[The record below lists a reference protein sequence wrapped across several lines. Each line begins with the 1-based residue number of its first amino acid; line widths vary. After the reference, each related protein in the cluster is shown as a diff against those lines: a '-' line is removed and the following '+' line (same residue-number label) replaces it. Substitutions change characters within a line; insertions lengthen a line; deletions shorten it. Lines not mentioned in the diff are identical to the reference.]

1 MRGREGR
8 IATAGVLLAAALI
21 FVAAC
26 GGGGNSSS
34 GSKTAATTGG
44 SAPSSIKSAGKIV
57 YCSDITYPPE
67 EFYKGTSPTGSDI
80 DIGTKV
86 AQLMGVKAEFANTGF
101 DGIIAALESKKCD
114 AIISGMSDTP
124 ERRKQIDFVEY
135 LSVGQ
140 TLMANKAHPQRVN
153 SLMDLSG
160 KSVALETGT
169 TELALL
175 QATNTKLKAAGKP
188 PIQIVSFPKDTDA
201 ANALK
206 TGKVDFYFG
215 DSPVVSNYTR
225 LAPKDFTVGS
235 PQFAVVPVAIGM
247 RKDDPQLKSA
257 VRAAIAKM
265 YANGSMCTILGKW
278 DMQAFALPPH
288 KC

>member
-1 MRGREGR
+1 MRAMRATLL
-8 IATAGVLLAAALI
+8 ATALLIL
-21 FVAAC
+21 VAGC
-26 GGGGNSSS
+26 GGGSSS
-34 GSKTAATTGG
+34 SSSKSASSTNGG
-44 SAPSSIKSAGKIV
+44 VPSSIKSAGKIV

-67 EFYKGTSPTGSDI
+67 EYYKGTTPAGSDI

-86 AQLMGVKAEFANTGF
+86 AQEMGVKAEFDNTGF
-101 DGIIAALESKKCD
+101 DGIIAALQSKKCD

-124 ERRKQIDFVEY
+124 ERRQQIGFVEY
-135 LSVGQ
+135 LHVGQ
-140 TLMANKAHPQRVN
+140 TLMANKSHPQRVS

-160 KSVALETGT
+160 KSVAMETGT

-175 QATNTKLKAAGKP
+175 QATNKKLKAAGKP

-215 DSPVVSNYTR
+215 DSPVVINYTR
-225 LAPKDFTVGS
+225 LDPKDFTLGS

-247 RKDDPQLKSA
+247 RKDDPQFKAA
-257 VRAAIAKM
+257 VQTAIAKM
-265 YANGSMCTILGKW
+265 YANQSMCTILGKW
-278 DMQAFALPPH
+278 HMQAFALPPH
-288 KC
+288 KCP

>member
-1 MRGREGR
+1 MR
-8 IATAGVLLAAALI
+8 GVLLVGAVALV
-21 FVAAC
+21 VAAC
-26 GGGGNSSS
+26 GGGSSSS
-34 GSKTAATTGG
+34 GSKTASSTGG
-44 SAPSSIKSAGKIV
+44 AAPSSIKSAGKIV

-67 EFYKGTSPTGSDI
+67 EYYKGTTPAGSDI
-80 DIGTKV
+80 DIGTTV
-86 AQLMGVKAEFANTGF
+86 AQRMGVKAEFDNTGF

-135 LSVGQ
+135 MNVGQ
-140 TLMANKAHPQRVN
+140 TLMANKAHTQRVS

-160 KSVALETGT
+160 KSVAMETGT

-175 QATNTKLKAAGKP
+175 QATNKKLKAAGKP
-188 PIQIVSFPKDTDA
+188 PIQIQSFPKDTDA

-215 DSPVVSNYTR
+215 DSPVVINYTR
-225 LAPKDFTVGS
+225 LDPKDFTLGS

-247 RKDDPQLKSA
+247 RKDDPELRTA
-257 VRAAIAKM
+257 VKAAITKM
-265 YANGSMCTILGKW
+265 YANHSMCTILGKW
-278 DMQAFALPPH
+278 RMQAFALPPH

>member
-1 MRGREGR
+1 MRGRERR
-8 IATAGVLLAAALI
+8 IATAGGLLAAALI

-26 GGGGNSSS
+26 GGSSNSSS
-34 GSKTAATTGG
+34 SKSASSNPG
-44 SAPSSIKSAGKIV
+44 SAPASIKSAGKVV

-67 EFYKGTSPTGSDI
+67 EFYKGTTPTGSDI

-124 ERRKQIDFVEY
+124 ERRKQIDFIEY

-140 TLMANKAHPQRVN
+140 TLMANKAHPQRVS

-175 QATNTKLKAAGKP
+175 QATNKKLKAAGKA

-225 LAPKDFTVGS
+225 LDPKDFTVGS

-247 RKDDPQLKSA
+247 RKDDPQFKSA
-257 VRAAIAKM
+257 VRAAVAKL
-265 YANGSMCTILGKW
+265 YANKSMCTILGKW
-278 DMQAFALPPH
+278 RMQAFALPPH

>member
-1 MRGREGR
+1 MR
-8 IATAGVLLAAALI
+8 ATLLAAAALI
-21 FVAAC
+21 LVAGC
-26 GGGGNSSS
+26 GGGNSSS
-34 GSKTAATTGG
+34 GSKSASNTAGT
-44 SAPSSIKSAGKIV
+44 APASIKSAGKIV

-67 EFYKGTSPTGSDI
+67 EFYRGTTPVGSDI

-86 AQLMGVKAEFANTGF
+86 AQVMGVKAEFDNTGF
-101 DGIIAALESKKCD
+101 DGIIAALQSKKCD

-135 LSVGQ
+135 LNVGQ
-140 TLMANKAHPQRVN
+140 TLMANKAHPQHVS
-153 SLMDLSG
+153 SLMELSG
-160 KSVALETGT
+160 KSVAEEVGT

-175 QATNTKLKAAGKP
+175 QATNKKLKAAGKP
-188 PIQIVSFPKDTDA
+188 EIQIASFPKDTDA

-215 DSPVVSNYTR
+215 DSPVVIKYTR
-225 LAPKDFTVGS
+225 LDPKDFTLGS

-247 RKDDPQLKSA
+247 RKDDPQFKAA
-257 VRAAIAKM
+257 VKAAIAKM
-265 YANGSMCTILGKW
+265 YANHSMCTILGKW
-278 DMQAFALPPH
+278 RMQAFALPPH

>member
-1 MRGREGR
+1 MRA
-8 IATAGVLLAAALI
+8 ILLAAAAVIL
-21 FVAAC
+21 VAGC
-26 GGGGNSSS
+26 GGGSSSS
-34 GSKTAATTGG
+34 GSKSASTTGG
-44 SAPSSIKSAGKIV
+44 VPSSIKSAGKIV

-67 EFYKGTSPTGSDI
+67 EYYKGTTPAGSDV

-86 AQLMGVKAEFANTGF
+86 AQQMGVKAEFDNTGF

-124 ERRKQIDFVEY
+124 ERSKQIDFVEY

-160 KSVALETGT
+160 KSVAMETGT

-175 QATNTKLKAAGKP
+175 QATNKKLKAAGKA

-215 DSPVVSNYTR
+215 DSPVVVNYTR
-225 LAPKDFTVGS
+225 LDPKDFTLGS

-247 RKDDPQLKSA
+247 RKDDPQFKAA
-257 VRAAIAKM
+257 VHAAIAKM
-265 YANGSMCTILGKW
+265 YANHSMCTILGKW
-278 DMQAFALPPH
+278 HMQAFALPTH
-288 KC
+288 RC